1 MFVALGFESVI
12 VTVSWP
18 PDTVREAEAVTLEFV
33 VRLLSPV
40 RFA

>member
-1 MFVALGFESVI
+1 MFVALVLFSVI
-12 VTVSWP
+12 VTVSVP
-18 PDTVREAEAVTLEFV
+18 LETVREAERVTLEFV